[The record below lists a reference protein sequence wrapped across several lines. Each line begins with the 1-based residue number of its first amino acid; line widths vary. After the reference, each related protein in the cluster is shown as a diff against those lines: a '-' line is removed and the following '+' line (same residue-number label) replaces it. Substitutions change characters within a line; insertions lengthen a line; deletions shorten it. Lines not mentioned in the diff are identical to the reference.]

1 MEPDVNKIFKNSAY
15 DYIQKRI
22 SHCILFLF
30 IIWSLFFGILI
41 RSIKIQFMGDGRLK
55 KNIASVS
62 AEAS

>member
-15 DYIQKRI
+15 AYIQKRI

-41 RSIKIQFMGDGRLK
+41 RSIKIQFMGDGRVK